1 MKPSSNNV
9 TSNQPKT
16 TSNREFKKSVNYNT
30 RGTMF
35 FQIGLILSLLMVI
48 FLMQVKVGYAKVEV
62 REPIEDPFFEPVF
75 TNFVIEKV
83 TPIQKKI
90 ARAEP
95 IEKRPPIRI
104 LTKDFTL
111 VPDDTK
117 KVENTSVATTVSPP
131 VAKTSVAAS
140 PPAPVIDTTASRNIN
155 QVEFVPV
162 FPGCE
167 SLGTNE
173 EKKACMSSKISA
185 FISKKFRTDNFDGLS
200 RKEVHKIHVQFK
212 IDALG
217 NVTDVRARAP
227 HKDMQ
232 DEGERVINKLPK
244 MTPGRMGDINVT
256 VSYIVPISFK
266 VE

>member
-16 TSNREFKKSVNYNT
+16 TSNREFKKSVNFNT

-48 FLMQVKVGYAKVEV
+48 FLMQVKVGYGKVEV
-62 REPIEDPFFEPVF
+62 REPVEDLFFEPVF

-117 KVENTSVATTVSPP
+117 KVENTSIATTVSPP
-131 VAKTSVAAS
+131 VAKTPVAAS
-140 PPAPVIDTTASRNIN
+140 LLHLLLIQQLHEI
-155 QVEFVPV
+155 
-162 FPGCE
+162 
-167 SLGTNE
+167 LI
-173 EKKACMSSKISA
+173 K
-185 FISKKFRTDNFDGLS
+185 
-200 RKEVHKIHVQFK
+200 
-212 IDALG
+212 
-217 NVTDVRARAP
+217 
-227 HKDMQ
+227 
-232 DEGERVINKLPK
+232 
-244 MTPGRMGDINVT
+244 
-256 VSYIVPISFK
+256 
-266 VE
+266 